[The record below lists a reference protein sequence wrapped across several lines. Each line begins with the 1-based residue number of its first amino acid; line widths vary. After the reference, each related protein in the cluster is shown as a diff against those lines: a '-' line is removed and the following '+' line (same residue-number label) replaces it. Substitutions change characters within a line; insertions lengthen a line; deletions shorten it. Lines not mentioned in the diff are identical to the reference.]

1 MNVDVE
7 NKINEVLGGALEVA
21 EANLLL
27 DSCAANVAY
36 LEAVENLK
44 NKIEGIFYEHGE
56 IVSGQSERYAKRS
69 SLAVFI

>member
-1 MNVDVE
+1 MNIDVE

-27 DSCAANVAY
+27 DPCAANVAY
-36 LEAVENLK
+36 LEAVESLK

-56 IVSGQSERYAKRS
+56 TVSGQYDQYAKRS
-69 SLAVFI
+69 SLDMFI